1 MSRKTTIRSTAD
13 GRWTVT
19 RPAFGFSLTDTTE
32 HTVDTWEQAWDS
44 VARHIAAAPS
54 QITPAARPARPR
66 GYLRTTNTPLEI
78 T

>member
-1 MSRKTTIRSTAD
+1 MRRKATVKPSAA
-13 GRWTVT
+13 GWVVT
-19 RPAFGFSLTDTTE
+19 RPAFGFSATDTTE
-32 HTVDTWEQAWDS
+32 HTYDTREEAFAS
-44 VARHIAAAPS
+44 LTRRIAAAPS